1 MLSTEQ
7 INSYNEKGYLVV
19 ENAIPVD
26 KLKELQQVTDDFVN
40 NSREVKEND
49 EIYDLSPDHSSENPN
64 LRRLKNPHLIHKT
77 YENITTDSC
86 ILDIV
91 EKLVGKKGK
100 VPLRK
105 ILKKYI
111 PYYLIDRPKQGF
123 GLPVNE
129 WIRGPLKEWTLE
141 LMDKKNLPDDGLING
156 SLARKTLDEHLKN
169 NRNWGYRLWPIL
181 MWQQWNKSKG
191 FI

>member
-1 MLSTEQ
+1 MLTTEQ

-91 EKLVGKKGK
+91 TYHNYK
-100 VPLRK
+100 
-105 ILKKYI
+105 
-111 PYYLIDRPKQGF
+111 
-123 GLPVNE
+123 
-129 WIRGPLKEWTLE
+129 
-141 LMDKKNLPDDGLING
+141 
-156 SLARKTLDEHLKN
+156 
-169 NRNWGYRLWPIL
+169 
-181 MWQQWNKSKG
+181 
-191 FI
+191 